1 MLVCSCHRC
10 VAPCTPYAPLPGSCF
25 DRSLSRVRARARFC
39 ICVRVAPHG
48 SCVKGESKRD
58 GRLAAEGASTPRE
71 HPRGALDAEGEVTAR
86 NENATDRTIEADL
99 ARLYVDHRVQVLP
112 QQSRL
117 TFEAFELRLRLALC
131 WTYPCVEHEWTA
143 GYGRADRPSTRAL
156 PRTAISS
163 ALGIVPTRCRCP
175 IAPHDVSTTISS
187 GSVVRPAAP

>member
-1 MLVCSCHRC
+1 M
-10 VAPCTPYAPLPGSCF
+10 
-25 DRSLSRVRARARFC
+25 
-39 ICVRVAPHG
+39 
-48 SCVKGESKRD
+48 
-58 GRLAAEGASTPRE
+58 
-71 HPRGALDAEGEVTAR
+71 TAR